1 MVRIFVSLPTSLEN
15 LVNKF
20 AKGSIA
26 AAAGIVLLLGGV
38 GSLAYWNDSADLD
51 GVAVNAGQ
59 LALTAADGTWGT
71 DRIERWV
78 PGDEATY
85 EATLKLETSGENI
98 AGLITL
104 DTAALKAAVAEQA
117 QDTVTSALPAG
128 VDAADILDQFSF
140 DFTADIARATVPTG
154 AALTAAT
161 DGYAFDG
168 AGTYSIPVTVTV
180 TFEDAGAGDND
191 AQNAAIDLGDLPFVA
206 TQTVD

>member
-1 MVRIFVSLPTSLEN
+1 M
-15 LVNKF
+15 NKF

-59 LALTAADGTWGT
+59 LELTAAAGSWGA
-71 DRIERWV
+71 DKIGAWV

-85 EATLKLETSGENI
+85 ETTLSLKTSGDNI
-98 AGLITL
+98 AGRITL
-104 DTAALKAAVAEQA
+104 DTAALEAAVAEQA

-140 DFTADIARATVPTG
+140 TFSADTAGATKPAGST
-154 AALTAAT
+154 LTAAT

-180 TFEDAGAGDND
+180 TFEDDGTANND
-191 AQNAAIDLGDLPFVA
+191 AQGAAIDLGDLPFVA
-206 TQTVD
+206 TQTVN